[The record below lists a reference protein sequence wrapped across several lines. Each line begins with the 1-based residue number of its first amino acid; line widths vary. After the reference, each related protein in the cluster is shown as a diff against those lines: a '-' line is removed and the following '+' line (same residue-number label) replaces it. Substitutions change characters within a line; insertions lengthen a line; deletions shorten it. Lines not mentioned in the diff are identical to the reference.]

1 MEQFAV
7 PKIAVPAGQSYFNA
21 ASMATAGSR
30 DICWYYQASSQD
42 NRTSRSGLP
51 HWNGAAWHASSL
63 SAAISNVEAMTQDG
77 HGGMWLTADASIEP
91 GR

>member
-1 MEQFAV
+1 MCPTVA
-7 PKIAVPAGQSYFNA
+7 AATSYFNA

-42 NRTSRSGLP
+42 N
-51 HWNGAAWHASSL
+51 
-63 SAAISNVEAMTQDG
+63 VEAMTQDG